1 MVAVRSAD
9 RTVSLFETFEALRR
23 PLALSELAGQMDIP
37 VSSCHSLVQTLIQRG
52 FLYSLG
58 SRKAIYSTRRLLSL
72 AEAIVHDDPVLERA
86 EPTLMQLRELTQETV
101 IIGKRQGDAVIYL
114 GVWEGFHS
122 IRYSARPGDYKP
134 LHSSA
139 IGKALLGSLPID
151 AMQAWLDKRPLPKVT
166 EATLTNREQF
176 EKDLDIGRTRG
187 YFMTRGENV
196 ADVSAISASVIL
208 NNELFAIAVAGPGP
222 RIDCEESV
230 IAQNLLK
237 CRDRLRKSF
246 G

>member
-23 PLALSELAGQMDIP
+23 PLVLSELADQMDIP
-37 VSSCHSLVQTLIQRG
+37 VSSCHGLVQTLIQRG

-58 SRKAIYSTRRLLSL
+58 TRKAIYSTRRLLSL
-72 AEAIVHDDPVLERA
+72 AESIVRNDPMLERA
-86 EPTLMQLRELTQETV
+86 EPELMQLRELTQETV
-101 IIGKRQGDAVIYL
+101 IVGKRQGDAVIYL
-114 GVWEGFHS
+114 AIWEGHQS
-122 IRYSARPGDYKP
+122 IRYTARPGDYKP

-139 IGKALLGSLPID
+139 IGKALLGSLPVD
-151 AMQAWLDKRPLPKVT
+151 ALRAWLDKRLLPKVT
-166 EATLTNREQF
+166 EATLAGREQL
-176 EKDLDIGRTRG
+176 EKDLDISRSRG

-196 ADVSAISASVIL
+196 ADVSAVSASLIL

-222 RIDCEESV
+222 RIDSQE
-230 IAQNLLK
+230 IAISKSLLK
-237 CRDRLRKSF
+237 SRDRLKKGF